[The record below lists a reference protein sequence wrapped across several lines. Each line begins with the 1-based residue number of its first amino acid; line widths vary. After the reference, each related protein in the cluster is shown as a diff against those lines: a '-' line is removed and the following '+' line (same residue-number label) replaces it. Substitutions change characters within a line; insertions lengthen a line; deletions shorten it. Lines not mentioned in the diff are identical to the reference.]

1 MQASNAND
9 SLELKQLQELK
20 RIKNELIVDNL
31 TIFDSG
37 LQAASASTTTPAA
50 ALGSPIITFTTPNV
64 YMDLFSIQLYW
75 DSTFAG
81 NFLYYLHIDTIQNL
95 STSTFRVPVG
105 SGIDYASGLKVRYQP
120 TIEPSIIPNSNPNY
134 TLTPYLISS
143 PRANG
148 SSVVYAPVE
157 EVVTTYSPYT
167 STNYTYAPTTTTS
180 NYSYTSSFK
189 SMPTSYENEYST
201 GQFGT
206 LNLESPHN
214 IGQYD

>member
-1 MQASNAND
+1 MS
-9 SLELKQLQELK
+9 KQKGAAETLNSISPKVL
-20 RIKNELIVDNL
+20 LIVG
-31 TIFDSG
+31 G
-37 LQAASASTTTPAA
+37 LAVAGLAVYEFLKGSSQSQAQQTSQSTPQTSQP
-50 ALGSPIITFTTPNV
+50 V
-64 YMDLFSIQLYW
+64 Y
-75 DSTFAG
+75 T
-81 NFLYYLHIDTIQNL
+81 
-95 STSTFRVPVG
+95 
-105 SGIDYASGLKVRYQP
+105 YQP

>member
-105 SGIDYASGLKVRYQP
+105 SGIDYASGLKVR
-120 TIEPSIIPNSNPNY
+120 
-134 TLTPYLISS
+134 LK
-143 PRANG
+143 
-148 SSVVYAPVE
+148 
-157 EVVTTYSPYT
+157 PYT
-167 STNYTYAPTTTTS
+167 KITLYAYNANSSITTNG
-180 NYSYTSSFK
+180 NVGMF
-189 SMPTSYENEYST
+189 
-201 GQFGT
+201 
-206 LNLESPHN
+206 LEGDAITEGDN
-214 IGQYD
+214 NV